1 MARSKIALVGA
12 GQIGGT
18 MALVAAQKQLG
29 DVITVDIMEG
39 VPQGKSLDIMHGR
52 SLIPTSSNLIGSN
65 SYDAIAGADVV
76 IVTAGLP
83 RKPGMSRDDLLD
95 VNFGI
100 VKTVGENIKA
110 KAPDA
115 FVIVVT
121 NPLDAMVYAM
131 QRVTGFPA
139 HRVAGMAG
147 VLDSARFAALVAME
161 LNVSNEDVQALVMG
175 GHGDTM
181 VPLMRYCSVGGIPVT
196 QLLSREKLDAI
207 AKRTA
212 NAGGEVVALLKTGSA
227 FYSPALSAIH
237 MAEAYLKD
245 KKNVLSCAAKLNGEY
260 GVKGLYA
267 GVPVIMGAGGIE
279 KVIEVELDE
288 TERKAFDVSIAAVK
302 SLVEWVDKKMS
313 A

>member
-1 MARSKIALVGA
+1 MARNRIALVGA

-18 MALVAAQKQLG
+18 MALLAAQKQLG
-29 DVITVDIMEG
+29 DVITVDIAEG

-52 SLIPTSSNLIGSN
+52 SLIPTSSVLTGSN

-95 VNFGI
+95 VNYGI
-100 VKTVGENIKA
+100 IKTVGENIKA

-131 QRVTGFPA
+131 QKVTEFPA

-161 LNVSNEDVQALVMG
+161 LGVSNEDVRALVMG

-181 VPLMRYCSVGGIPVT
+181 VPLTRYCTAGGIPVT
-196 QLLSREKLDAI
+196 QLLSKEKLDNI
-207 AKRTA
+207 YKRTA

-245 KKNVLSCAAKLNGEY
+245 KKNILTCAAKLNGEY
-260 GVKGLYA
+260 GIQGLYC

-288 TERKAFDVSIAAVK
+288 TEKRLFDVSVAAVK
-302 SLVEWVDKKMS
+302 SLVEWVDKKMKG
-313 A
+313 

>member
-1 MARSKIALVGA
+1 MARAKIALVGA

-29 DVITVDIMEG
+29 DIITVDIMEG

-52 SLIPTSSNLIGSN
+52 SLIPTSSTLTGSN
-65 SYDAIAGADVV
+65 SYDAIEGADVV

-100 VKTVGENIKA
+100 IKAVGDNIKT
-110 KAPDA
+110 KAPNA

-139 HRVAGMAG
+139 HKVAGMAG

-196 QLLSREKLDAI
+196 QLLSKEKLDVI

-260 GVKGLYA
+260 GIKDLYA

-279 KVIEVELDE
+279 KVIEVELDA
-288 TERKAFDVSIAAVK
+288 TERKMFDVSIAAVK
-302 SLVEWVDKKMS
+302 SLVEWVDKKMG

>member
-18 MALVAAQKQLG
+18 MALLAAQKQLG
-29 DVITVDIMEG
+29 DVITIDIAEG

-52 SLIPTSSNLIGSN
+52 SLIPTSSVLSGSN

-100 VKTVGENIKA
+100 VKTVGDNIKA
-110 KAPDA
+110 KAPNA

-245 KKNVLSCAAKLNGEY
+245 KKSVLSCAAKLNGEY

-288 TERKAFDVSIAAVK
+288 TERKMFDVSISAVK
-302 SLVEWVDKKMS
+302 SLVEWVDKKMG

>member
-1 MARSKIALVGA
+1 VELS
-12 GQIGGT
+12 
-18 MALVAAQKQLG
+18 
-29 DVITVDIMEG
+29 
-39 VPQGKSLDIMHGR
+39 
-52 SLIPTSSNLIGSN
+52 GSN
-65 SYDAIAGADVV
+65 SYDALAGADVV

-95 VNFGI
+95 VNYGI
-100 VKTVGENIKA
+100 VKTVGEAIKA
-110 KAPDA
+110 KAPNA

-131 QRVTGFPA
+131 QKVTGFPA

-147 VLDSARFAALVAME
+147 VLDSARFASLVAME
-161 LNVSNEDVQALVMG
+161 LGVSAEDVRALVMG

-181 VPLMRYCSVGGIPVT
+181 VPMLRYCTVAGIPVT

-207 AKRTA
+207 TKRTA

-245 KKNVLSCAAKLNGEY
+245 KKSVLTCAAMLGGQY

-267 GVPVIMGAGGIE
+267 GVPVVLGAGGIE
-279 KVIEVELDE
+279 KIIEVEFDE
-288 TERKAFDVSIAAVK
+288 GEKKMFDVSIQAVK
-302 SLVEWVDKKMS
+302 SLVEWVDKKMKG
-313 A
+313 

>member
-1 MARSKIALVGA
+1 
-12 GQIGGT
+12 

-29 DVITVDIMEG
+29 DVITVDISEG

-52 SLIPTSSNLIGSN
+52 SLIPTSSMLTGSN

-95 VNFGI
+95 VNFGV

-110 KAPDA
+110 KAPNA

-196 QLLSREKLDAI
+196 QLLSREKLEAI

-245 KKNVLSCAAKLNGEY
+245 KKNVLTCAARLNGEY

-279 KVIEVELDE
+279 KVLEVELDE
-288 TERKAFDVSIAAVK
+288 GERKAFDVSITAVK
-302 SLVEWVDKKMS
+302 SLVEWVDKKMGV
-313 A
+313 

>member
-1 MARSKIALVGA
+1 MARAKIALVGA

-29 DVITVDIMEG
+29 DVITVDIAEG

-52 SLIPTSSNLIGSN
+52 SLIPTSSVLSGSN

-100 VKTVGENIKA
+100 VKTVGDNIKA
-110 KAPDA
+110 KAPNA

-245 KKNVLSCAAKLNGEY
+245 KKSVLSCAAKLNGEY

-288 TERKAFDVSIAAVK
+288 TERKMFDVSISAVK
-302 SLVEWVDKKMS
+302 SLVEWVDKKMG

>member
-1 MARSKIALVGA
+1 
-12 GQIGGT
+12 
-18 MALVAAQKQLG
+18 
-29 DVITVDIMEG
+29 MEG
-39 VPQGKSLDIMHGR
+39 VPQGKGLDIMHGR
-52 SLIPTSSNLIGSN
+52 SLIPTSSQLTGSN

-110 KAPDA
+110 KAPNA

-196 QLLSREKLDAI
+196 QLLSREKLDTI

-260 GVKGLYA
+260 GVTGLYA

-279 KVIEVELDE
+279 KVLEVELDE
-288 TERKAFDVSIAAVK
+288 TERKMFDVSIAAVK
-302 SLVEWVDKKMS
+302 SLVEWVDKKMG